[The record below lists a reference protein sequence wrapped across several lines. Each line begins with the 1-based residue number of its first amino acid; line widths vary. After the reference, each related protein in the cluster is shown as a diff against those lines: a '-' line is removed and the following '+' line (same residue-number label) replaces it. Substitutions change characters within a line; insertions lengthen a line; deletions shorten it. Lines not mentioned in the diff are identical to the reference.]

1 MTKLRDLIRKRR
13 VSKYIRNNGWC
24 FNYCGVEFILPP
36 NTEIEIA
43 NALIK
48 NKYETEEVHMIS
60 SYIPP
65 NNSVIELGGSF
76 GIISGLISKKLNN
89 GAEHIIVEANPLLR
103 EVCLANAKAGS
114 SKTNI
119 KIVQKAICYNEKMVE
134 FNLAN
139 NPHSSSLFDLPVRKV
154 QKTIKIPSITLNEIY
169 QSLENPIDY
178 TLVCDIEG
186 SEEDMVINEMDTLA
200 KAKTIIMELHPN
212 LLQSGQSQ
220 IPIKMKNK
228 GFIIRKQ
235 IGTVFTWTR
244 D

>member
-1 MTKLRDLIRKRR
+1 
-13 VSKYIRNNGWC
+13 
-24 FNYCGVEFILPP
+24 
-36 NTEIEIA
+36 
-43 NALIK
+43 
-48 NKYETEEVHMIS
+48 
-60 SYIPP
+60 
-65 NNSVIELGGSF
+65 
-76 GIISGLISKKLNN
+76 
-89 GAEHIIVEANPLLR
+89 
-103 EVCLANAKAGS
+103 
-114 SKTNI
+114 
-119 KIVQKAICYNEKMVE
+119 MVE

-154 QKTIKIPSITLNEIY
+154 KKTIKIPSITLNEIY

-235 IGTVFTWTR
+235 IGLP
-244 D
+244 